1 MTTPND
7 DSSPEI
13 VHRCPTLYQ
22 SAISVGSTDK
32 KPQWFLTG
40 LHTPWVFSKITIPPD
55 KNMLAR
61 VKIGPGCSPGRIR
74 EFGLC
79 AISYSAEIVITPIM
93 SENPDST
100 PVVRDFAEGD
110 KSLVRGISGVGA
122 LPPGFVLAAAGE
134 PIIIH
139 LGVVVRKKYPYL
151 GVYVWNGSGAALV
164 LSGWFVVEEIVK
176 P

>member
-1 MTTPND
+1 MAGPD
-7 DSSPEI
+7 GA
-13 VHRCPTLYQ
+13 R
-22 SAISVGSTDK
+22 
-32 KPQWFLTG
+32 KPPSWFLTG
-40 LHTPWVFSKITIPPD
+40 LHTPWVFSKVTIPPD

-79 AISYSAEIVITPIM
+79 AISYSAEIVIAPIM

-100 PVVRDFAEGD
+100 PVARDFAEGD

-134 PIIIH
+134 PIVVH
-139 LGVVVRKKYPYL
+139 LGFVVRKKYPYL
-151 GVYVWNGSGAALV
+151 GVYVWNGSGAPLV